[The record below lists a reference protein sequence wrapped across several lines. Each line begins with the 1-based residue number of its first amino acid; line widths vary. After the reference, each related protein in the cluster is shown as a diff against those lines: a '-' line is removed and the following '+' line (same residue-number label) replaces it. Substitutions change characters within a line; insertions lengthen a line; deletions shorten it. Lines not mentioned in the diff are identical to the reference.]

1 MKKIKIL
8 QATIGNGKDG
18 VTKYICQNYI
28 FIDKNKFDFDFITY
42 DEELDF
48 RTDFEKMG
56 ANFYKKPSTFNVI
69 KYIRFMKNIQKKNQY
84 DIIHFNLSYANPI
97 PILIAKFIGIK
108 RIIIHAHSTQVDEK
122 NIVLRIVKNIIH
134 LFGKW
139 ILGKLGTDFL
149 SCSELA
155 ARWMFPKTIIS
166 EKKYMI
172 IYNAIDFKKYIFN
185 DDIRRKKREELN
197 LEEKC
202 FCIGHVGRFN
212 YQKNHLF
219 LIKIFK
225 IINQLNKNTKLLLVG
240 TGSMVDKVKKKV
252 IELGLSDSVI
262 FLGSRNDVNNL
273 YSAMDCLILPS
284 RFEGL
289 GIVLIEAQ
297 AAGLYCYVSDVIPK
311 EVEITNLVKFISL
324 NESPLTWANEVNK
337 NKRVLQRNN
346 VINEL
351 RNSRYDIN
359 NEIKILENIYL
370 DGNRDG

>member
-1 MKKIKIL
+1 
-8 QATIGNGKDG
+8 
-18 VTKYICQNYI
+18 
-28 FIDKNKFDFDFITY
+28 
-42 DEELDF
+42 
-48 RTDFEKMG
+48 
-56 ANFYKKPSTFNVI
+56 
-69 KYIRFMKNIQKKNQY
+69 
-84 DIIHFNLSYANPI
+84 
-97 PILIAKFIGIK
+97 
-108 RIIIHAHSTQVDEK
+108 
-122 NIVLRIVKNIIH
+122 
-134 LFGKW
+134 
-139 ILGKLGTDFL
+139 
-149 SCSELA
+149 
-155 ARWMFPKTIIS
+155 
-166 EKKYMI
+166 
-172 IYNAIDFKKYIFN
+172 
-185 DDIRRKKREELN
+185 
-197 LEEKC
+197 
-202 FCIGHVGRFN
+202 
-212 YQKNHLF
+212 
-219 LIKIFK
+219 
-225 IINQLNKNTKLLLVG
+225 
-240 TGSMVDKVKKKV
+240 MVDKVKKKV